1 MNIPLTGRVISGP
14 MMDLSNNKEKATAGF
29 KVFYLFYILAG
40 FAFLAWFVR
49 DFPLGQWRDIF
60 LFLMLIIIADSVQI
74 SLPRGGAS
82 IYASSPIDLAGIVL
96 FGPAVM
102 AVIEAVATLVTEG
115 LFQRRPLIKLLY
127 NIPLLVMTVGIAGL
141 VYHSFGSMAD
151 IDSPLF
157 LLPLF
162 ASGVV
167 YYLFNTWSVSLVIA
181 LSSQRNPVFVWKQNY
196 MWNFFHILAFF
207 PVAAVIA
214 LLYSKAG
221 PWTIALFIIPLFLA
235 RYSFQL
241 YLDMRE
247 THINTVAALTSAID
261 ASDPFTHGHS
271 FRVSRYAMRIARELG
286 MTAKDME
293 MLEYAALLHD
303 IGKIAVQNEVL
314 LKVGPLTD
322 EEWKSLRSHPDI
334 GADIVEQLKFL
345 KEAGNVIRSHHE
357 RPDGTGYPRGL
368 REDDIPL
375 AAHIINVVD
384 AFDAMASDRPYRKA
398 LPIEKVLEELRTYR
412 GRQFNEKVTDILLE
426 LHEKGEFPLIVEA
439 DATTEIYQSLIE
451 HVQL

>member
-1 MNIPLTGRVISGP
+1 MAKNSSG
-14 MMDLSNNKEKATAGF
+14 SGF
-29 KVFYLFYILAG
+29 KLFYTVFILAG
-40 FAFLAWFVR
+40 FGLLAWFVR
-49 DFPLGQWRDIF
+49 DLPVDRWREIL
-60 LFLMLIIIADSVQI
+60 LFLLLIIIADSVQI
-74 SLPRGGAS
+74 SLPKGGAS

-102 AVIEAVATLVTEG
+102 AVVEAAATMITEG
-115 LFQRRPLIKLLY
+115 LFQRRPLIKVLF
-127 NIPLLVMTVGIAGL
+127 NIPLLVMTVGLSGL
-141 VYHSFGSMAD
+141 LYRSFGSLGD
-151 IDSPLF
+151 IGSPLF
-157 LLPLF
+157 LVPLF
-162 ASGVV
+162 ASCVF

-181 LSSQRNPVFVWKQNY
+181 LSGKRNPLLVWRQNY

-214 LLYSKAG
+214 LLYKNAG
-221 PWTIALFIIPLFLA
+221 VWTIALFIIPLFLA

-271 FRVSRYAMRIARELG
+271 YRVSRYALRIAREMG
-286 MTAKDME
+286 MTSKDME

-303 IGKIAVQNEVL
+303 IGKISVQNDIL
-314 LKVGPLTD
+314 LKVGPLTED
-322 EEWKSLRSHPDI
+322 EWKALRLHPDI

-345 KEAGNVIRSHHE
+345 KEAGNVIRCHHE
-357 RPDGTGYPRGL
+357 RPDGTGYPKGL
-368 REDDIPL
+368 KGDEIPL
-375 AAHIINVVD
+375 AAHIMQVVD

-398 LPIEKVLEELRTYR
+398 LPIERVLEELETYKGTQFHERTAELLLALYR
-412 GRQFNEKVTDILLE
+412 
-426 LHEKGEFPLIVEA
+426 KGEFPIIVEA
-439 DATTEIYQSLIE
+439 DATTEIYNSLVE